1 VKKTIEKFL
10 AYMQYVR
17 NASPHTLRNYRIDL
31 MQFLTYLTPPGAQPP
46 PLDQINRLLIR
57 EFMGQLHDK
66 GLEKTSIARRLAALR
81 TFFRYCMREKLL
93 KESPARMI
101 STPKLPKR
109 VPSVMSAGEFGDFLD
124 SLGRLISSGVSP
136 QGHALSAYRQ
146 QVAIRDRAIFEMLY
160 ASGVR
165 VSELCGMNLA
175 DMDQRER
182 MIRVRGKGRK
192 ERLVPYGEKA
202 DAALDAY
209 WPAREAL
216 LLRGGKKGNREAAFL
231 SNAGLRMYPR
241 AVGVMILQYARL
253 VGANYHLHPH
263 AFRHAF
269 ATHLL
274 ADGADLRSIQ
284 ELLGHSSLSSTQRYT
299 HATIEQL
306 VKVFDKAHPRA

>member
-1 VKKTIEKFL
+1 MKKTIEKFL
-10 AYMQYVR
+10 GYLQYVR

-31 MQFLTYLTPPGAQPP
+31 MQFLAYLTPPGAEPP
-46 PLDQINRLLIR
+46 ALDQINHLLIR

-66 GLEKTSIARRLAALR
+66 GLAKTSIARRLAALR
-81 TFFRYCMREKLL
+81 TFFRYCLREKLL
-93 KESPARMI
+93 IENPASLI
-101 STPKLPKR
+101 STPKLPQR
-109 VPSVMSAGEFGDFLD
+109 VPSVMSAGELGDFLD

-136 QGHALSAYRQ
+136 QGGALSAFRH
-146 QVAIRDRAIFEMLY
+146 QVALRDRAIFEMLY
-160 ASGVR
+160 ASGIR

-175 DMDQRER
+175 DMDQHER

-192 ERLVPYGEKA
+192 ERIVPYGEKA
-202 DAALDAY
+202 RAALETY
-209 WPAREAL
+209 WPARDVL
-216 LLRGGKKGNREAAFL
+216 LLRRGKYGDREAVFL
-231 SNAGLRMYPR
+231 SNTGRRIYPR
-241 AVGVMILQYARL
+241 AVAVMILKYARL

>member
-1 VKKTIEKFL
+1 MKKTIEKFL
-10 AYMQYVR
+10 GYLQYVR

-31 MQFLTYLTPPGAQPP
+31 KLFLDYITPPGAEPP
-46 PLDQINRLLIR
+46 ALDQINHLLIR
-57 EFMGQLHDK
+57 EFMGHLHDR

-81 TFFRYCMREKLL
+81 TFFRYCMREQLL
-93 KESPARMI
+93 VENPAAII

-124 SLGRLISSGVSP
+124 SVGRLVSSGAGPEGKQLSERL
-136 QGHALSAYRQ
+136 QQEAL
-146 QVAIRDRAIFEMLY
+146 RDRAIFEMLY
-160 ASGVR
+160 ASGIR

-175 DMDQRER
+175 DMDQSEK

-192 ERLVPYGEKA
+192 ERIVPYGAKA
-202 DAALDAY
+202 QAALEAY

-216 LLRGGKKGNREAAFL
+216 LQRGKQHGNLDAVFI
-231 SNAGLRMYPR
+231 STAGRRIYPR
-241 AVGVMILQYARL
+241 AVAVMIFKYAKL
-253 VGANYHLHPH
+253 VGTSYHLHPH

-306 VKVFDKAHPRA
+306 IQVFDKAHPRA